1 MNTQWE
7 VVIGLE
13 IHAQLATKTKI
24 FSGAAT
30 AYGAE
35 PNTQACVISLGMPGV
50 LPVLNEDA
58 VRKAVIFG
66 MAIEAEIAPYSVFAR
81 KNYFYPDLPKGYQIS
96 QFELP
101 IVGKGRLYIE
111 IDGKPPI
118 PIGITRAHLE
128 EDAGKSLH
136 ENFHGSTGIDLNRA
150 GTPLLEIVS
159 EPDMRSAK
167 EAVAYVRKI
176 HELVHNLRI
185 CDGNMQEGSFRCDA
199 NVSIRPQG
207 QAEFGTRAEIKNINS
222 FNFIEKAINYE
233 VERQIE
239 LIENGGKVVQETRL
253 YDSDKDETRSMRS
266 KEEANDY
273 RYFPDPDLLPVF
285 ISDELKADIKRNMPE
300 LPDSK
305 RKRYGEDYCL
315 SLDQVE
321 YFLSEPSFAEFFED
335 THEEFKQRFDI
346 EKAKKN
352 FIRDDEKNLI
362 ANHIQNEVTQISAK
376 LVANWVMGEL
386 LRRLNKEGLSVEQ
399 SKISPERLAGLG
411 LEIAYGSISDKIG
424 KQVFELLWN
433 GSESADEIIET
444 QGLRQ
449 ITDTGAIEAI
459 IDTIL
464 AANEKQAE
472 QYRGGNEKMFG
483 FFVGQVM
490 KAMQGKGN
498 PAEINKILKAKLA

>member
-1 MNTQWE
+1 MSTQWE
-7 VVIGLE
+7 AVIGLE
-13 IHAQLATKTKI
+13 IHTQLATKTKI

-50 LPVLNEDA
+50 LPVLNGDA

-101 IVGKGRLYIE
+101 IVGKGFLDIE
-111 IDGKPPI
+111 VEGETKR
-118 PIGITRAHLE
+118 IGVTRAHLE

-159 EPDMRSAK
+159 DPDMRSAK
-167 EAVAYVRKI
+167 EAVAYMRKL
-176 HELVHNLRI
+176 HELVRYLGI

-199 NVSIRPQG
+199 NVSVRPKG
-207 QAEFGTRAEIKNINS
+207 QVEFGTRAEIKNINS
-222 FNFIEKAINYE
+222 FKFVEKAINHE
-233 VERQIE
+233 IERQIE

-253 YDSDKDETRSMRS
+253 YDSVKDETRSMRS

-285 ISDELKADIKRNMPE
+285 VSEELKAELKAALPE
-300 LPDSK
+300 LP
-305 RKRYGEDYCL
+305 E
-315 SLDQVE
+315 
-321 YFLSEPSFAEFFED
+321 
-335 THEEFKQRFDI
+335 
-346 EKAKKN
+346 AKKLRFKTDYKLN
-352 FIRDDEKNLI
+352 NENATILTSSRDMADYFENVVK
-362 ANHIQNEVTQISAK
+362 ISACESTIC
-376 LVANWVMGEL
+376 ANWITGEL
-386 LRRLNKEGLSVEQ
+386 SAALN
-399 SKISPERLAGLG
+399 RAD
-411 LEIAYGSISDKIG
+411 LEIAESPIKAERFAGLVARIADDTISGKIG
-424 KQVFELLWN
+424 KQVFEFLWN
-433 GSESADEIIET
+433 GSESVDEIIEA
-444 QGLRQ
+444 QGLKQ
-449 ITDTGAIEAI
+449 ITDTGAIEMI

-464 AANEKQAE
+464 AANEKQVE
-472 QYRGGNEKMFG
+472 QYRSGNEKMFG

-498 PAEINKILKAKLA
+498 PTEVNKILKAKLV